1 VDDVQDG
8 WMSSVPIQRLIDPME
23 TAAAVTWL
31 CLPSSSGVRG
41 VSLAVDGGRMR
52 SI

>member
-1 VDDVQDG
+1 
-8 WMSSVPIQRLIDPME
+8 MSGVPIQRLIDPLE

-31 CLPSSSGVRG
+31 CLPSSSAVRG
-41 VSLAVDGGRMR
+41 ISLAVDGGRMR

>member
-1 VDDVQDG
+1 
-8 WMSSVPIQRLIDPME
+8 MSQVPIERLIDPLE
-23 TAAAVTWL
+23 TGAAIAYL
-31 CLPSSSGVRG
+31 CMPISGGIRG